1 MDELHLSV
9 MIAAAHRAGRLIRRH
24 FGRVRT
30 FEQKGSAIDPVT
42 EIDRRAQ
49 ALILETLQAAFPDYG
64 ILAEEDPQPPP
75 QNSPYWVID
84 PLDGTT
90 NFIHGYPMVA
100 VSIALAEG
108 KTVQAGV
115 VYNPIARELFTA
127 VQGKGAWLNGKPI
140 NVSDTRS
147 LAEALL
153 ASGFPYNAWE
163 NSDNNTQE
171 WARVLRH
178 VVSLRSDGSAAL
190 DLCHVACGRLD
201 GYWEIDLDPW
211 DMAAGSLIVQEA
223 GGQVTDLSG
232 DPFTFHGRSI
242 LVSNG
247 HIHKE
252 MLAILRQARY
262 GRG

>member
-1 MDELHLSV
+1 MHLPV
-9 MIAAAHRAGRLIRRH
+9 MIEAARRAGRLIRRH
-24 FGRVRT
+24 FGRVRS
-30 FEQKGSAIDPVT
+30 FEQKGSAINPVT

-49 ALILETLQAAFPDYG
+49 ALILETLHTAFPEYG
-64 ILAEEDPQPPP
+64 ILAEEDPQSPPCDA
-75 QNSPYWVID
+75 PYWVID

-108 KTVQAGV
+108 KTIQAGV
-115 VYNPIARELFTA
+115 VYNPIARELFSA
-127 VQGKGAWLNGKPI
+127 VRGKGAWLNGQPI
-140 NVSDTRS
+140 HVSNTSS

-153 ASGFPYNAWE
+153 ASGFPYDAWE
-163 NSDNNTQE
+163 NADNNTQE

-211 DMAAGSLIVQEA
+211 DMAAGSLIVTEA
-223 GGQVTDLSG
+223 GGVISDRRGQPFDL
-232 DPFTFHGRSI
+232 FGRSI
-242 LVSNG
+242 VAATTELHRPLLKLLQN
-247 HIHKE
+247 E
-252 MLAILRQARY
+252 A
-262 GRG
+262 

>member
-140 NVSDTRS
+140 HVSDTRS

-211 DMAAGSLIVQEA
+211 DMAAGSLIVTEA
-223 GGQVTDLSG
+223 GGVISNRYGQPFDL
-232 DPFTFHGRSI
+232 FGRSI
-242 LVSNG
+242 VAATAEL
-247 HIHKE
+247 HRPLLKLLQE
-252 MLAILRQARY
+252 EA
-262 GRG
+262 

>member
-24 FGRVRT
+24 FGRVHT
-30 FEQKGSAIDPVT
+30 FEQKGSAINPVT

-100 VSIALAEG
+100 VSIALVREG
-108 KTVQAGV
+108 EIVLGV
-115 VYNPIARELFTA
+115 VYDPIADELFVA
-127 VQGKGAWLNGKPI
+127 EKGQGARLNGRPI
-140 NVSDTRS
+140 QVSKTAS
-147 LAEALL
+147 LANSLL
-153 ASGFPYNAWE
+153 ASGFPYYAWE
-163 NSDNNTQE
+163 QNDDNTTE
-171 WARVLRH
+171 WRHFLKRVA
-178 VVSLRSDGSAAL
+178 SLRSDGSAAL
-190 DLCHVACGRLD
+190 DLCYVACGRLD
-201 GYWEIDLDPW
+201 GYWELDLESW

-232 DPFTFHGRSI
+232 DPFTLHGRSI

-262 GRG
+262 GKG